1 MQINVKTFTE
11 FYKMYAKKGNNHV
24 IVIGIIDHFMNRKGE
39 IVVEQKKGILL
50 ESGTNEL
57 EIVEFGIGRNKFGIN
72 VIKVKEII
80 NPVQIIQVPHAHP
93 NVEGIIELRGE
104 VLPVVNVATALGF
117 PPSETPQ
124 LDKFIVAE
132 FNKQKIVFHVHS
144 VTQIHRISWDQI
156 EKPSE
161 MYQGPESQ
169 IIGVIK
175 LNGEMILLLDF
186 EKIVVEI
193 NPETGINIHQVQKL
207 GKRERS
213 NKRLVVAEDSPLLR
227 KLLQDTLKEAGFV
240 NVEFFENGS
249 DALNYLE
256 SLVQEGKNIE
266 ELVQLVITDIEM
278 PQMDGH
284 HLTKRIKNNS
294 SLSKLPIIIFSSLIT
309 DDLRHKGQMV
319 GADAQV
325 SKPEIAELVLLI
337 DQYVL

>member
-1 MQINVKTFTE
+1 ME
-11 FYKMYAKKGNNHV
+11 
-24 IVIGIIDHFMNRKGE
+24 MN
-39 IVVEQKKGILL
+39 KGILL

-57 EIVEFGIGRNKFGIN
+57 EMVEFSIGQNKFGIN

-80 NPVQIIQVPHAHP
+80 NPVAITQIPHAHQ

-104 VLPVVNVATALGF
+104 VLPVVNVAAALGF
-117 PPSETPQ
+117 PPSATPE

-132 FNKQKIVFHVHS
+132 FNKQKVVFHVHS

-156 EKPSE
+156 EKPSD
-161 MYQGPESQ
+161 MYQGADSQ
-169 IIGVIK
+169 VIGVVKI
-175 LNGEMILLLDF
+175 NNEMVLLLDF

-193 NPETGINIHQVQKL
+193 NPDSGINVGQIKKL

-213 NKRLVVAEDSPLLR
+213 SKKLVVAEDSPLLR
-227 KLLQDTLKEAGFV
+227 KLLSDTLGEAGYEQV
-240 NVEFFENGS
+240 DFFENGR

-256 SLVQEGKNIE
+256 SVLESGKDVADV
-266 ELVQLVITDIEM
+266 VQLVITDIEM

-284 HLTKRIKNNS
+284 HLTKRIKEDS
-294 SLSKLPIIIFSSLIT
+294 QLAKLPVIIFSSLIT

-319 GADAQV
+319 GADGQV

-337 DQYVL
+337 DEFIL

>member
-1 MQINVKTFTE
+1 ME
-11 FYKMYAKKGNNHV
+11 H
-24 IVIGIIDHFMNRKGE
+24 
-39 IVVEQKKGILL
+39 KKGILL

-57 EIVEFGIGRNKFGIN
+57 EIVEFGIGNNKFGIN

-80 NPVQIIQVPHAHP
+80 NPVQIIQVPHAHK

-104 VLPVVNVATALGF
+104 VLPVVNVAAALGF
-117 PPSETPQ
+117 PPSENPQ

-175 LNGEMILLLDF
+175 LHGEMILLLDF

-193 NPETGINIHQVQKL
+193 NPETGINVQQVQKL

-227 KLLQDTLKEAGFV
+227 KLLHDTLKEAGFQS
-240 NVEFFENGS
+240 VEFFENGR
-249 DALNYLE
+249 DALHYLE
-256 SLVQEGKNIE
+256 NIVQSGKKVE
-266 ELVQLVITDIEM
+266 QEVQIIITDIEM

-294 SLSKLPIIIFSSLIT
+294 ELSKVPVIIFSSLIT

-337 DQYVL
+337 DKIAL